1 MTSKDQVDELFT
13 KTVEDWARF
22 YADPEP
28 ASLNSQ
34 NLISRRRFALE
45 MIETRVPAG
54 AKILDVGC
62 GTGHLAGELMRRG
75 FDACGIDMSEA
86 MVRYAR
92 EHYGADRFQ
101 TGDIER
107 IPFPN
112 NSFDG
117 VMCLGV
123 VEYLSDDESALREMW
138 RVLKPGG
145 WAVITTPS
153 SICPFFYMDRAIVNV
168 AYLARPVARLASKAS
183 TASRGLPA
191 VTHRR
196 YSRGRW
202 VKLLRSLGLETED
215 WVCHSWGW
223 YSLDR
228 FFKQG
233 AFCRTSD
240 RFARNSWINWLA
252 SNQLACVRA
261 IKEGKP
267 TVLGMELPSDSQAV
281 PSARFK

>member
-1 MTSKDQVDELFT
+1 MTSKVEVDELFT

-22 YADPEP
+22 YSDPKP
-28 ASLNSQ
+28 LTLNSQ
-34 NLISRRRFALE
+34 NLVSRRRFALQMLE
-45 MIETRVPAG
+45 ARLSPG
-54 AKILDVGC
+54 SKILDIGC

-75 FDACGIDMSEA
+75 YEAWGVDLSDA

-92 EHYGADRFQ
+92 EHYDKDRFQ

-107 IPFPN
+107 IPFPD

-123 VEYLSDDESALREMW
+123 VEYLSSDEAALREMW

-145 WAVITTPS
+145 WAVITTPN
-153 SICPFFYMDRAIVNV
+153 SICPFYHMDRAIVKTRV
-168 AYLARPVARLASKAS
+168 LAGPLVRFVRHRLRNRPL
-183 TASRGLPA
+183 TASRVLPS

-196 YSRGRW
+196 YYRRRW
-202 VKLLRSLGLETED
+202 VKLMRSVGLETED

-223 YSLDR
+223 YSLER
-228 FFKQG
+228 FLNQG
-233 AFCRTSD
+233 AFCRASD
-240 RFARNSWINWLA
+240 RFARNSLLNWLA

-261 IKEGKP
+261 IK
-267 TVLGMELPSDSQAV
+267 
-281 PSARFK
+281 